1 MFQTLIVSFR
11 EGVEAFLIIA
21 ITLAYLRQT
30 QRTALVSALHAGVVV
45 ALLGSLTLGV
55 VLARYGAMQPIHEG
69 VLALAAFV
77 LVLTCTWHMMRH
89 GKRMAGEIRAKVDA
103 AADKSSTAAWL
114 AMFAFVLLMI
124 GREGVETATMI
135 ASLAQMQT
143 TAHLA
148 VGGAIGLALA
158 GLLAWGWARYGK
170 RINLTRFFQVT
181 AVFMVIFSVQLAIY
195 AFHEFAEAGA
205 IPGIDNAYWHDATE
219 VLAEGWAGQLL
230 SLVMVLA
237 PMGFIAVA
245 VWRDRAARRASAAQA
260 DLQPAQALAHD
271 AR

>member
-45 ALLGSLTLGV
+45 AVLGSLALGV

-103 AADKSSTAAWL
+103 AADRSSTAAWL
-114 AMFAFVLLMI
+114 AVFAFVLLMI

-135 ASLAQMQT
+135 ASLAQM
-143 TAHLA
+143 
-148 VGGAIGLALA
+148 
-158 GLLAWGWARYGK
+158 
-170 RINLTRFFQVT
+170 
-181 AVFMVIFSVQLAIY
+181 
-195 AFHEFAEAGA
+195 
-205 IPGIDNAYWHDATE
+205 
-219 VLAEGWAGQLL
+219 
-230 SLVMVLA
+230 
-237 PMGFIAVA
+237 
-245 VWRDRAARRASAAQA
+245 
-260 DLQPAQALAHD
+260 
-271 AR
+271 